1 LEDLVLT
8 AVWSRKYKT
17 VPAGSVGAP
26 VMARGAM
33 AKALAGS
40 KREIM
45 AGSMMANEA
54 GHNFSPGLL
63 FRLIEPSGIAM
74 PPPPNGSEKPS
85 SIS

>member
-1 LEDLVLT
+1 
-8 AVWSRKYKT
+8 
-17 VPAGSVGAP
+17 
-26 VMARGAM
+26 M